1 MMGFRMLL
9 FISRRS
15 QVHKGEYSVPLMLYL
30 RQELRCKAVIAVLY
44 INSISK
50 VNTTVLV
57 SDLVF
62 IIMFEFDVKCTNIF
76 NLRSNTRILF
86 RMCGRKTEW
95 YSLYSSERVWRR
107 FNLFAYFFCTLY
119 YYTIM

>member
-1 MMGFRMLL
+1 MLGFRMLL

-62 IIMFEFDVKCTNIF
+62 IIMFEI
-76 NLRSNTRILF
+76 
-86 RMCGRKTEW
+86 
-95 YSLYSSERVWRR
+95 
-107 FNLFAYFFCTLY
+107 CTLY